1 MHSLLHQ
8 RQWNEKVLTLLKI
21 LFPDPPHKSLGVSIS
36 FPLMHSRDVTAPISW
51 TCRRDVKTP
60 MLVKGIPCTTRPVV
74 PFHVLV

>member
-1 MHSLLHQ
+1 MHSLPHQ

-21 LFPDPPHKSLGVSIS
+21 LFPDPPHKALVCPYPSHVCIPVMLCSDI
-36 FPLMHSRDVTAPISW
+36 LDLLK
-51 TCRRDVKTP
+51 DVKTP